1 MRRILLDNFG
11 DDVDLWADF
20 QRADCRLCG
29 NAYGF
34 FAPGLKNEKY
44 ARQSLHNLLLC
55 HGEAVKLFRTYS
67 FAHAK
72 IGIVVDIWK
81 HYPARPGNKED
92 EERAIFNNE
101 IAGYGMF
108 LHPLFLGGYSDELSL
123 TLKKMIWFPGWKRA
137 VLMLMHQKLD
147 FYGLNFY
154 NGLYDNMEEI
164 RKREEILKAGGN
176 YQDRPEQH
184 PEALRDVLH
193 MVVEKYHVD
202 IPIYITEN
210 GLPQEDGPM
219 EEVLNDQERIDYVR
233 QVLIA
238 LYGALEDGIDV
249 RGYYMW
255 SLLDNF
261 EWSCRFLTALWP
273 LLHEL

>member
-1 MRRILLDNFG
+1 
-11 DDVDLWADF
+11 
-20 QRADCRLCG
+20 
-29 NAYGF
+29 
-34 FAPGLKNEKY
+34 
-44 ARQSLHNLLLC
+44 
-55 HGEAVKLFRTYS
+55 
-67 FAHAK
+67 
-72 IGIVVDIWK
+72 
-81 HYPARPGNKED
+81 
-92 EERAIFNNE
+92 
-101 IAGYGMF
+101 MF
-108 LHPLFLGGYSDELSL
+108 LHPLFLGGYSDELNAYL
-123 TLKKMIWFPGWKRA
+123 EKNDLVPRMEEGDFD
-137 VLMLMHQKLD
+137 VMHQKLD

-238 LYGALEDGIDV
+238 LYGAPG
-249 RGYYMW
+249 R
-255 SLLDNF
+255 
-261 EWSCRFLTALWP
+261 R
-273 LLHEL
+273 H